1 MIRREE
7 LIEIGVYNKPHGING
22 EISASFDY
30 DIDTIIPLECLISEI
45 NGIYVPFFPES
56 RRTKTDSTLLIKIE
70 GIDNDTSAKTLV
82 NHKIYAHKNEFKSI
96 QEEVMSSEDELPL
109 DYFIGFSLLNKEN
122 EILGT
127 ITNVDCSTEN
137 FLFIV
142 TQNDKDIF
150 IPATDDFIIDI
161 DINSKT
167 LTMSLP
173 EGLLD
178 I

>member
-1 MIRREE
+1 MCR
-7 LIEIGVYNKPHGING
+7 
-22 EISASFDY
+22 
-30 DIDTIIPLECLISEI
+30 
-45 NGIYVPFFPES
+45 
-56 RRTKTDSTLLIKIE
+56 
-70 GIDNDTSAKTLV
+70 
-82 NHKIYAHKNEFKSI
+82 NE
-96 QEEVMSSEDELPL
+96 
-109 DYFIGFSLLNKEN
+109 EN

>member
-1 MIRREE
+1 
-7 LIEIGVYNKPHGING
+7 
-22 EISASFDY
+22 
-30 DIDTIIPLECLISEI
+30 
-45 NGIYVPFFPES
+45 
-56 RRTKTDSTLLIKIE
+56 
-70 GIDNDTSAKTLV
+70 
-82 NHKIYAHKNEFKSI
+82 
-96 QEEVMSSEDELPL
+96 MSSEDELPL
-109 DYFIGFSLLNKEN
+109 DYFIGFSLLNEEN